1 MTHLAAMQ
9 QATKMAEAVYNQFLE
24 QVLIKTVLADRK
36 GQLSEENQKRID
48 KGTHINH
55 LSIRLMTVSG
65 KGGWH
70 QDLDKRQQYGRNINI
85 TLLDHLLSVTRGSLM
100 LAALDWLNQSPDMES
115 AYLKKKLIVIT
126 AIAFLHDA
134 DKDLYEE
141 LKSAAKK
148 SGQELKTSRN
158 IELEPKHIEILIN
171 RYGLTD
177 FLASAEVHLTAD
189 QLLYLITK
197 VEATQSHR
205 YPPVKLPPR
214 DFEKLPLYVRLAD
227 KLDGAWVASDTVN
240 KEGIVQQGGIV
251 GVLQRLAKDG
261 SFLDEHSQLRHDW
274 QAIDVFDPHHPFL
287 LDELQRWLSV
297 YTRHDAGILPLLET
311 HQDGRLFMLL
321 PQAQF
326 ETIVTHAITALCR
339 RLPFQLELVISTR
352 GIPALYNGQPTYEE
366 LEEFIDKL
374 PQREIGQLLRVKS
387 SYQTIL
393 LEPLDALLQTI
404 DLQPRFPKKSSGQL
418 VTLYSRF
425 EDLNEEWLKR
435 AAQAVLL
442 LSLNLDTK
450 PKDNIPN
457 YEQREAAFI
466 QVIEQA
472 RPTWIE
478 AIEDSYSRRVVT
490 ALWAVHLAAQ
500 QEELLETIWGE
511 EGLLQ
516 QWLEGTDEQPG
527 FNQFITGRGSEVIAA
542 VKRHFGQLLAGHRI
556 FPEDEQAIGRCL
568 FTDEPVNFDASIDEA
583 LGLYEVKVSAFS
595 GRDNRPES
603 LLSEKAH
610 TNVSLVAIAEHK
622 LRAEAHQA
630 QGGKRSG
637 VPTLISSPTTLGLFG
652 GLVITDDKAMRAMS
666 LFDLSR
672 LEVKKGKVF
681 KGMEMYQARYRMAR
695 FESMPVKLTDQ
706 VNHLR
711 LMLQACL
718 RMGRPLHVFRGLPT
732 LQRAFFYYDA
742 MPRVLI
748 NLLQDWLDDNRTP
761 ALRLEVIPRAIQQ
774 LELAQL
780 LLETN
785 GLGYDILKL
794 YANPTTQFGAICLA
808 WCHLQDQSQNKSSET
823 LSKRLYWNYFDYR
836 RGNKPMNPKDAPL
849 VELGTAAAGIQ
860 KYISISGS
868 TSKQMLVFD
877 ICLNTVNHA
886 RSLNQTDEK
895 SLIYAV
901 AGELEMELT
910 RKGEAAAK
918 DNRGDNKLVEACLA
932 VAELFVKQVWLK
944 VLKGHAPSQ
953 QNRRILGSIYRMAF
967 LQAHGEL
974 AQQKKTTKAKT
985 VA

>member
-1 MTHLAAMQ
+1 MIHLAAIQ
-9 QATKMAEAVYNQFLE
+9 QATEIVEEVYNQFLE
-24 QVLIKTVLADRK
+24 QVLVQKVLMDRK
-36 GQLSEENQKRID
+36 GQPSEEAKKRIA

-55 LSIRLMTVSG
+55 LPIRLMTVSG

-70 QDLDKRQQYGRNINI
+70 DDPEKRQQYGRNINI

-100 LAALDWLNQSPDMES
+100 LAALDWLDQSPDMER
-115 AYLKKKLIVIT
+115 AYLKKKLIVIAT
-126 AIAFLHDA
+126 IAFLHDA

-141 LKSAAKK
+141 LKPTAKK
-148 SGQELKTSRN
+148 PGLELKTSRD
-158 IELEPKHIEILIN
+158 IELEPKHIEILVH
-171 RYGLTD
+171 RYGLAD
-177 FLASAEVHLTAD
+177 FLASVEVNLVAD
-189 QLLYLITK
+189 QLLYLIMK

-205 YPPVKLPPR
+205 YSPVKLPPR

-227 KLDGAWVASDTVN
+227 KLDGAWVASDTI
-240 KEGIVQQGGIV
+240 KKDGTIQTGGLA

-261 SFLDEHSQLRHDW
+261 SFLDENSRLRHGW
-274 QAIDVFDPHHPFL
+274 QPIDVFDPHHPFL

-297 YTRHDAGILPLLET
+297 GSRRVTGILPLLET

-326 ETIVTHAITALCR
+326 EAIVTHAIATLCR
-339 RLPFQLELVISTR
+339 HLPFKLELVISTR
-352 GIPALYNGQPTYEE
+352 GVPALYNGQPTHEE
-366 LEEFIDKL
+366 LEEFINKL
-374 PQREIGQLLRVKS
+374 PQREIGQLLRIKS
-387 SYQTIL
+387 SYQTTL
-393 LEPLDALLQTI
+393 LEPLDALLQAI
-404 DLQPRFPKKSSGQL
+404 DLQPRFPQKSSGQL

-425 EDLNEEWLKR
+425 ENLNDEWLRR
-435 AAQAVLL
+435 AAWAVLL
-442 LSLNLDTK
+442 LNLNLDTK

-457 YEQREAAFI
+457 YEQREAALVKVLA
-466 QVIEQA
+466 QE
-472 RPTWIE
+472 RPIWIT
-478 AIEDSYSRRVVT
+478 AIEDSYSRRVIT
-490 ALWAVHLAAQ
+490 ALWAVSLAARQ
-500 QEELLETIWGE
+500 DELLAAIWGD
-511 EGLLQ
+511 EGLLK

-527 FNQFITGRGSEVIAA
+527 FNHFITGQGSEVIAA
-542 VKRHFGQLLAGHRI
+542 VKRHFGQLLAGERI
-556 FPEDEQAIGRCL
+556 FPADEQATGRCL
-568 FTDEPVNFDASIDEA
+568 FTDEPVDFNASIDEA

-610 TNVSLVAIAEHK
+610 TNVSHVAIAEHK

-630 QGGKRSG
+630 QGGKKNG
-637 VPTLISSPTTLGLFG
+637 VPTLIASPTTIGLFG
-652 GLVITDDKAMRAMS
+652 GLVLTDEKAMRAMS

-681 KGMEMYQARYRMAR
+681 EGMEMYQARYRMAR
-695 FESMPVKLTDQ
+695 FESMPTRLADQ

-711 LMLQACL
+711 LMLQASL

-732 LQRAFFYYDA
+732 RQRAFFYYDA
-742 MPRVLI
+742 MPRVVASLFQ
-748 NLLQDWLDDNRTP
+748 NLTDDNDSH
-761 ALRLEVIPRAIQQ
+761 ALRLEVIPPAIWQ

-785 GLGYDILKL
+785 GLGYDVLKR

-808 WCHLQDQSQNKSSET
+808 WCHLQDQTTPAEI
-823 LSKRLYWNYFDYR
+823 LLKRLYHNYLDYR
-836 RGNKPMNPKDAPL
+836 EGNKTMNPKDAIL
-849 VELGTAAAGIQ
+849 VELGKTAAGIQ
-860 KYISISGS
+860 KYIGITGS
-868 TSKQMLVFD
+868 TRKQMLVFN
-877 ICLNTVNHA
+877 ICLNTVNNA

-918 DNRGDNKLVEACLA
+918 DNRDDKKLIEACLA
-932 VAELFVKQVWLK
+932 VAELFVKQVWLG

-953 QNRRILGSIYRMAF
+953 QNRRILGSIYRIAF

-974 AQQKKTTKAKT
+974 AQQKKSTAKT
-985 VA
+985 QPTA